1 MSSKKLYVSLSEEMK
16 QRSYSVMSYSEAC
29 IIGGGS
35 IGGLMAYY
43 LYRGGIRDIIVYYG
57 SRESVRAVGDSG
69 GLNVI
74 YNGYR
79 YLVPVTPRY
88 YKEPYGKCR
97 YVLNCVKAYNVTSTL
112 DLMKNITDNDSVIV
126 MFQNGFGS
134 LELAEEELGFYRV
147 AGAVVYI
154 GAWRKDRNTIIHAG
168 GNTIFIGFRRGDN
181 TRLFE
186 LSEWIKRGGC
196 DIRITDRIDFYRWL
210 KLGLNAVVNPLT
222 AIARAPN
229 KIVLSKPGKII
240 AEQII
245 DELIEA
251 ALKDYISLDKEKL
264 LKIIYRGVRNTAEN
278 YSSMLQDILSGKK
291 TEIDYINGFIARK
304 LGRANSV
311 NNILTQLIHLIEET
325 YK

>member
-1 MSSKKLYVSLSEEMK
+1 M
-16 QRSYSVMSYSEAC
+16 YSVMFHSDIC

-43 LYRGGIRDIIVYYG
+43 LYRGGIYDIVVYYG
-57 SRESVRAVGDSG
+57 SRGSIEAVNSNG
-69 GLNVI
+69 GLNII

-79 YLVPVTPRY
+79 YFVPVIPRY
-88 YKEPYGKCR
+88 YKDPYGKCK
-97 YVLNCVKAYNVTSTL
+97 YVLNCVKAYNVSSTL
-112 DLMKNITDNDSVIV
+112 DLMKTIIDNDSVIV

-134 LELAEEELGFYRV
+134 LELAENEIGFYRV

-196 DIRITDRIDFYRWL
+196 DVRITGRIDFYRWL

-229 KIVLSKPGKII
+229 KIALSKQGKII
-240 AEQII
+240 AELII

-251 ALKDYISLDKEKL
+251 ALKDNIFLDKEKL
-264 LKIIYRGVRNTAEN
+264 LKIIYRGIRDTAEN
-278 YSSMLQDILSGKK
+278 YSSMLQDILSSKK

-304 LGRANSV
+304 LGRSNSV